1 MSKIKQGDYIY
12 IDWNLI
18 KVLNNYG
25 ITNGKEI
32 MLFAKI
38 ISLSKKENACKA
50 SNDYLSDFFCTT
62 DRNIRKYLQDLK
74 EKGLI
79 KVFEQKEGLKTT
91 TRYIYPQYDKLKLT
105 QEELFRCSNEGAE
118 QNSQS
123 TGTDVPEERNIHSEP
138 AEQIDLLIIDQTRVE
153 NSIIEEN
160 TASPIANAPV
170 PKQRKSKQNKVN
182 NLSEETIKMVWDLF
196 QQKYNYDEISEETG
210 LSKSKIYRVIEDGK
224 KSNFKT
230 QSEIE
235 LERIKS
241 DEKINR
247 IISSFNESPSE
258 YQERVNLIWE
268 ERIKEN
274 NRRSEEESKRKEEER
289 IKNS

>member
-118 QNSQS
+118 QNGQS
-123 TGTDVPEERNIHSEP
+123 TGTDVPKERNIHSEP
-138 AEQIDLLIIDQTRVE
+138 AEQTDLLII
-153 NSIIEEN
+153 
-160 TASPIANAPV
+160 
-170 PKQRKSKQNKVN
+170 
-182 NLSEETIKMVWDLF
+182 
-196 QQKYNYDEISEETG
+196 
-210 LSKSKIYRVIEDGK
+210 ED
-224 KSNFKT
+224 
-230 QSEIE
+230 
-235 LERIKS
+235 
-241 DEKINR
+241 
-247 IISSFNESPSE
+247 
-258 YQERVNLIWE
+258 
-268 ERIKEN
+268 
-274 NRRSEEESKRKEEER
+274 KRKEKNIIDNGADAPNEANASESSEENEHKKIDIFENNKITKEKMDLNYKDRSYQTIKTENKQYNQILNDLMYTLKNDISFEGYISAAKENR
-289 IKNS
+289 ISRDYTCSYIYKYVCKKEQNKLYNKI

>member
-118 QNSQS
+118 QNGQS
-123 TGTDVPEERNIHSEP
+123 TGTDVPNERNIHSEP
-138 AEQIDLLIIDQTRVE
+138 AEQTDLLIIEDKRKE
-153 NSIIEEN
+153 KNIIDKGADAPYE
-160 TASPIANAPV
+160 ANAPQSSD
-170 PKQRKSKQNKVN
+170 KEHK
-182 NLSEETIKMVWDLF
+182 LIKIF
-196 QQKYNYDEISEETG
+196 
-210 LSKSKIYRVIEDGK
+210 R
-224 KSNFKT
+224 
-230 QSEIE
+230 
-235 LERIKS
+235 
-241 DEKINR
+241 
-247 IISSFNESPSE
+247 
-258 YQERVNLIWE
+258 
-268 ERIKEN
+268 KEN
-274 NRRSEEESKRKEEER
+274 IDKIQVYGYEKVFIGNSKFNKILKDLMYTLDENAMLEGYISAAKEQGIGRDYACSYIQEYIYDITEG
-289 IKNS
+289 KP

>member
-118 QNSQS
+118 QNGQS
-123 TGTDVPEERNIHSEP
+123 TGTDVPKERNIHSEP
-138 AEQIDLLIIDQTRVE
+138 AEQTDLLII
-153 NSIIEEN
+153 
-160 TASPIANAPV
+160 
-170 PKQRKSKQNKVN
+170 
-182 NLSEETIKMVWDLF
+182 
-196 QQKYNYDEISEETG
+196 
-210 LSKSKIYRVIEDGK
+210 ED
-224 KSNFKT
+224 
-230 QSEIE
+230 
-235 LERIKS
+235 
-241 DEKINR
+241 
-247 IISSFNESPSE
+247 
-258 YQERVNLIWE
+258 
-268 ERIKEN
+268 
-274 NRRSEEESKRKEEER
+274 KRKEKNIIDNGADAPNEANASESSKEEHKL
-289 IKNS
+289 IKIFRKENIDKIQVYGYEKVFIGNSKFNKILKDLMYTLDENTMLEGYISAAKEQEIGRDYTCSYIQEYIYDITEGKTLTN